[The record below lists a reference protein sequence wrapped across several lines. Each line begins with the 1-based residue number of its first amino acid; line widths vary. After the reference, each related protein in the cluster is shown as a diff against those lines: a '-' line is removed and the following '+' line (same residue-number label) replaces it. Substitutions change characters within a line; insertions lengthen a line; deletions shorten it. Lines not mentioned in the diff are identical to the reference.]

1 MKNKVSIILV
11 MLVAGAVSQAA
22 ALTLKSGQ
30 VIGGDGN
37 IYDGASPE

>member
-1 MKNKVSIILV
+1 MKKGVIILI
-11 MLVAGAVSQAA
+11 LLFSASLSH

-37 IYDGASPE
+37 IYDAASPE